1 MEKNVQDR
9 INSWLNGPY
18 DEETKKEIK
27 ALLDSGNE
35 KELTDAFYRDLEFG
49 TGGLRGIMGVGTNRM
64 NKYTVGVAT
73 QGLANYILKQGG
85 SDYKV
90 AIGYDS
96 RNNSDVFSK
105 AAAEILSSNGIS
117 VYLYDDIHPISLLS
131 YAVRSLGCIAGV
143 VVTASHNPKEYNG
156 YKVYWTDGAQVI
168 PPHDKNIIEEVLK
181 VKPEE
186 VKTGDAS
193 RVTLIGKD
201 IEDKYMNDLMGY
213 LVNPDIIKKHHDIK
227 IVYTP
232 IHGSGYKMVPMA
244 LRKAGF
250 TNLTTLEGAQPP
262 NGNFPTVESP
272 NPENPEA
279 LQIAVNKAKEIGAE
293 LVMGTDPDCD
303 RMGCALLTKDGS
315 YMYLTGN
322 QIGSIISY
330 YLITNKK
337 NVKDPYIVKTIVT
350 TELARAIA
358 DANNVKLYD
367 VLTGFKWIANII
379 ETTKEGTYLFGF
391 EESFGY
397 CINSN
402 VRDKDGVSSCLMLA
416 EVLAYCKDNN
426 MTLADYL
433 ESIYEKYGYFYE
445 ETISITKKGADG
457 AKAIAD
463 LMTYY
468 RNNLP
473 KENLMT
479 YYRNNLPKEISG
491 VEVVS
496 ISDYEKKEVYDNS
509 GKKIKDITL
518 PKSNVL
524 QYILSD
530 KTKITIR
537 PSGTEPKIK
546 FYFEVCVKESKDKRL
561 AIAKE
566 KVANFKKFI
575 KE

>member
-1 MEKNVQDR
+1 MEQEVKAR
-9 INSWLNGPY
+9 IDSWLNGPY
-18 DEETKKEIK
+18 DDETKKEIK
-27 ALLDSGNE
+27 ALLDAGNE

-105 AAAEILSSNGIS
+105 AAAEILSSNGIK

-131 YAVRSLGCIAGV
+131 YAVRSLGCIAGI

-168 PPHDKNIIEEVLK
+168 PPHDKNIIDEVLK

-186 VKTGDAS
+186 VKMGDAS
-193 RVTLIGKD
+193 KITIIGKD
-201 IEDKYMNDLMGY
+201 IEDKYMNDLMSY

-262 NGNFPTVESP
+262 DGNFPTVESP

-315 YMYLTGN
+315 YIYLTGN
-322 QIGSIISY
+322 QIGSIMAY

-337 NVKDPYIVKTIVT
+337 NIKNPYIVKTIVT

-367 VLTGFKWIANII
+367 VLTGFKWIADVI
-379 ETTKEGTYLFGF
+379 ERDKEGTYLFGF

-426 MTLADYL
+426 ITLADYL

-473 KENLMT
+473 KE
-479 YYRNNLPKEISG
+479 ISG
-491 VEVVS
+491 VQVET
-496 ISDYEKKEVYDNS
+496 ISDYEKKEVYDNTS
-509 GKKIKDITL
+509 KKIKDITL

-524 QYILSD
+524 QYILAD

-561 AIAKE
+561 KVAKE

>member
-1 MEKNVQDR
+1 MEQEVKAR
-9 INSWLNGPY
+9 IDSWLNGPY

-96 RNNSDVFSK
+96 RNNSDVFSH
-105 AAAEILSSNGIS
+105 AAAEILSSNGIK

-131 YAVRSLGCIAGV
+131 YAVRSLGCIAGI

-168 PPHDKNIIEEVLK
+168 PPHDKNIIDEVLK

-186 VKTGDAS
+186 VKMGDAS
-193 RVTLIGKD
+193 KISIIGKD

-262 NGNFPTVESP
+262 DGNFPTVESP

-322 QIGSIISY
+322 QIGSIMAY

-337 NVKDPYIVKTIVT
+337 NVKNPFIVKTIVT

-367 VLTGFKWIANII
+367 VLTGFKWIADVI
-379 ETTKEGTYLFGF
+379 ERDKEGTYLFGF

-416 EVLAYCKDNN
+416 EVLAYCKENN

-473 KENLMT
+473 KE
-479 YYRNNLPKEISG
+479 ISG
-491 VEVVS
+491 VKVES
-496 ISDYEKKEVYDNS
+496 ISDYEKKEVYDNT

-524 QYILSD
+524 QYILED

-561 AIAKE
+561 AVAKE

>member
-1 MEKNVQDR
+1 MEKNIEER
-9 INSWLNGPY
+9 INSWLNGAY
-18 DEETKKEIK
+18 DEETKKEIRD
-27 ALLDSGNE
+27 LLDSKNE

-64 NKYTVGVAT
+64 NKYTVGRAT
-73 QGLANYILKQGG
+73 QGLANYILKQNGK
-85 SDYKV
+85 DFKV

-96 RNNSDVFSK
+96 RNNSDIFSK
-105 AAAEILSSNGIS
+105 TAAEILSSNGIK

-131 YAVRSLGCIAGV
+131 YAVRSLGCIAGI

-168 PPHDKNIIEEVLK
+168 PPHDKNIIDEVLK
-181 VKPEE
+181 VSPEE
-186 VKTGDAS
+186 VKMGDS
-193 RVTLIGKD
+193 SKVSLIGKD

-213 LVNPDIIKKHHDIK
+213 LVNPDIIKKHNDIK

-244 LRKAGF
+244 LKKAGF
-250 TNLTTLEGAQPP
+250 TNITTLETVQPP

-279 LQIAVNKAKEIGAE
+279 LKMAVDKAKEIGAE

-303 RMGCALLTKDGS
+303 RMGCALLDRDGN
-315 YMYLTGN
+315 YIYLTGN
-322 QIGSIISY
+322 QIGSIILN

-337 NVKDPYIVKTIVT
+337 NIKNPFVVKTIVT
-350 TELARAIA
+350 TELARTIA
-358 DANNVKLYD
+358 DANNVKLFD
-367 VLTGFKWIANII
+367 VLTGFKWIADII
-379 ETTKEGTYLFGF
+379 EREKDGNYLFGF

-397 CINSN
+397 CINGN
-402 VRDKDGVSSCLMLA
+402 VRDKDGVSSCLIFA
-416 EVLAYCKDNN
+416 EILAYCKDNN

-433 ESIYEKYGYFYE
+433 ESLYEKYGYFYE

-457 AKAIAD
+457 AKAIED
-463 LMTYY
+463 MMTYY
-468 RNNLP
+468 RNN
-473 KENLMT
+473 M
-479 YYRNNLPKEISG
+479 PKEISG
-491 VEVVS
+491 VEVVH

-530 KTKITIR
+530 NTKITIR

-546 FYFEVCVKESKDKRL
+546 FYFEVCVKESKDKRV
-561 AIAKE
+561 AVAKD

>member
-1 MEKNVQDR
+1 MEQEVKAR
-9 INSWLNGPY
+9 IDSWLNGSY

-27 ALLDSGNE
+27 ALLDAGNE
-35 KELTDAFYRDLEFG
+35 KELIDAFYRDLEFG

-85 SDYKV
+85 SNYKV

-96 RNNSDVFSK
+96 RNNSDIFSK

-131 YAVRSLGCIAGV
+131 YAVRSLGCIAGI

-156 YKVYWTDGAQVI
+156 YKVYWSDGAQVI
-168 PPHDKNIIEEVLK
+168 PPHDKNIIDEVLK

-186 VKTGDAS
+186 VKMGDAS
-193 RVTLIGKD
+193 KVTIIGKD

-262 NGNFPTVESP
+262 DGNFPTVESP

-322 QIGSIISY
+322 QIGSIMAY

-337 NVKDPYIVKTIVT
+337 NVKNPFIVKTIVT

-367 VLTGFKWIANII
+367 VLTGFKWIADVI
-379 ETTKEGTYLFGF
+379 ERDKEGTYLFGF

-473 KENLMT
+473 KE
-479 YYRNNLPKEISG
+479 ISG
-491 VEVVS
+491 VKVES
-496 ISDYEKKEVYDNS
+496 ISDYEKKEVYDNT

-524 QYILSD
+524 QYILED

-561 AIAKE
+561 AVAKD

>member
-9 INSWLNGPY
+9 INSWLNGSY

-73 QGLANYILKQGG
+73 QGLANYILKQG
-85 SDYKV
+85 SNNYKV

-131 YAVRSLGCIAGV
+131 YAVRSLGCIAGI

-168 PPHDKNIIEEVLK
+168 PPHDKNIIDEVLK

-186 VKTGDAS
+186 VKMGDAS
-193 RVTLIGKD
+193 KVTLIGKD

-322 QIGSIISY
+322 QIGSIIAY

-337 NVKDPYIVKTIVT
+337 NIQNPYIVKTIVT

-367 VLTGFKWIANII
+367 VLTGFKWIADII
-379 ETTKEGTYLFGF
+379 ERTKDGTYLFGF

-473 KENLMT
+473 KE
-479 YYRNNLPKEISG
+479 ISG

-496 ISDYEKKEVYDNS
+496 ISDYEKKEVYDNT
-509 GKKIKDITL
+509 GKKISDITL

-561 AIAKE
+561 AVAKE

>member
-1 MEKNVQDR
+1 MEKIIEER
-9 INSWLNGPY
+9 INSWLNGAY
-18 DEETKKEIK
+18 DDETKKEIK
-27 ALLDSGNE
+27 SLLDSKNE
-35 KELTDAFYRDLEFG
+35 KELIDAFYRDLEFG

-64 NKYTVGVAT
+64 NKYTVGKAT
-73 QGLANYILKQGG
+73 QGLANYILKQNKQNGK
-85 SDYKV
+85 DYKV

-96 RNNSDVFSK
+96 RNNSDIFSK
-105 AAAEILSSNGIS
+105 TAAEILSSNGIK

-131 YAVRSLGCIAGV
+131 YAVRNLECIAGI

-168 PPHDKNIIEEVLK
+168 PPHDKNIIDEVLK
-181 VKPEE
+181 VSPEE
-186 VKTGDAS
+186 VKMGDNS
-193 RVTLIGKD
+193 KVSFIGKD
-201 IEDKYMNDLMGY
+201 IEDKYMNDLMNY

-244 LRKAGF
+244 LKKAGF
-250 TNLTTLEGAQPP
+250 TNITTLESVQPP

-279 LQIAVNKAKEIGAE
+279 LKIAVDKAKEIGAE
-293 LVMGTDPDCD
+293 LVLGTDPDCD
-303 RMGCALLTKDGS
+303 RMGIALLNRDGN
-315 YMYLTGN
+315 YIYLTGN
-322 QIGSIISY
+322 QIGSIILN

-337 NVKDPYIVKTIVT
+337 NIKNPFVVKTIVT

-358 DANNVKLYD
+358 DANNVKIFD
-367 VLTGFKWIANII
+367 VLTGFKWIADII
-379 ETTKEGTYLFGF
+379 EREKDGNYLFGF

-397 CINSN
+397 CMNGN
-402 VRDKDGVSSCLMLA
+402 VRDKDGVSSCLIFS
-416 EVLAYCKDNN
+416 EILAYCKDNSI
-426 MTLADYL
+426 TLADYL
-433 ESIYEKYGYFYE
+433 ESVYEKYGYFYE

-457 AKAIAD
+457 AKAIED
-463 LMTYY
+463 MMTYY
-468 RNNLP
+468 RNNI
-473 KENLMT
+473 
-479 YYRNNLPKEISG
+479 PKEISG
-491 VEVVS
+491 VEVVH
-496 ISDYEKKEVYDNS
+496 ISDYDKKEIYDNN

-524 QYILSD
+524 QYILKD
-530 KTKITIR
+530 NTKITIR

-546 FYFEVCVKESKDKRL
+546 FYFEVCVKESKDKRV

>member
-9 INSWLNGPY
+9 INSWLNGSY

-85 SDYKV
+85 GNYKV

-131 YAVRSLGCIAGV
+131 YAVRSLGCIAGI

-186 VKTGDAS
+186 VKMGDAS

-279 LQIAVNKAKEIGAE
+279 LEIAVNKAKEIGAE

-473 KENLMT
+473 KE
-479 YYRNNLPKEISG
+479 ISG
-491 VEVVS
+491 VEVLS

-509 GKKIKDITL
+509 GKKIKDIAL

-524 QYILSD
+524 QYILAD
-530 KTKITIR
+530 KTKITVR

-546 FYFEVCVKESKDKRL
+546 FYFEVCVKESKDKRVN
-561 AIAKE
+561 IAKE

>member
-367 VLTGFKWIANII
+367 VLTGFKWIADII

-473 KENLMT
+473 KE
-479 YYRNNLPKEISG
+479 ISG

-509 GKKIKDITL
+509 GKKISDIAL

-524 QYILSD
+524 QYILAD
-530 KTKITIR
+530 KTKITVR

-546 FYFEVCVKESKDKRL
+546 FYFEVCVKESKDKRVN
-561 AIAKE
+561 IAKE

>member
-1 MEKNVQDR
+1 MGYMESYKAWCANE
-9 INSWLNGPY
+9 Y
-18 DEETKKEIK
+18 FDEATRAELKSIE
-27 ALLDSGNE
+27 GNE
-35 KELTDAFYRDLEFG
+35 KEIEDRFYKDLEFG

-367 VLTGFKWIANII
+367 VLTGFKWIADII
-379 ETTKEGTYLFGF
+379 ERTKEGTYLFGF

-473 KENLMT
+473 KE
-479 YYRNNLPKEISG
+479 ISG
-491 VEVVS
+491 VEVVN

-509 GKKIKDITL
+509 GKKISDIAL

-524 QYILSD
+524 QYILAD
-530 KTKITIR
+530 KTKITVR

-546 FYFEVCVKESKDKRL
+546 FYFEVCVKESKDKRVN
-561 AIAKE
+561 IAKE

>member
-1 MEKNVQDR
+1 MEKNIEER
-9 INSWLNGPY
+9 INSWLNGAY

-27 ALLDSGNE
+27 NLLDSQNE

-64 NKYTVGVAT
+64 NKYTVGRAT
-73 QGLANYILKQGG
+73 QGLANYILKQNGK
-85 SDYKV
+85 DFKV

-96 RNNSDVFSK
+96 RNNSDIFSK
-105 AAAEILSSNGIS
+105 TAAEILSSNGIK

-131 YAVRSLGCIAGV
+131 YAVRSLGCIAGI

-168 PPHDKNIIEEVLK
+168 PPHDKNIIDEVLK
-181 VKPEE
+181 VSPEE
-186 VKTGDAS
+186 VKMGDNS
-193 RVTLIGKD
+193 KVSLIGKD

-213 LVNPDIIKKHHDIK
+213 LVNPDIIKKHNDIK

-244 LRKAGF
+244 LKKAGF
-250 TNLTTLEGAQPP
+250 KNITTLETVQPP

-279 LQIAVNKAKEIGAE
+279 LKMAVDKAKEIGAE

-303 RMGCALLTKDGS
+303 RMGCALLNRDGN
-315 YMYLTGN
+315 YIYLTGN
-322 QIGSIISY
+322 QIGSIILN

-337 NVKDPYIVKTIVT
+337 NIKNPFVVKTIVT
-350 TELARAIA
+350 TELARTIA
-358 DANNVKLYD
+358 DANNVKLFD
-367 VLTGFKWIANII
+367 VLTGFKWIADII
-379 ETTKEGTYLFGF
+379 EREKDGNYLFGF

-397 CINSN
+397 CINGN
-402 VRDKDGVSSCLMLA
+402 VRDKDGVSSCLIFA
-416 EVLAYCKDNN
+416 EILAYCKDNN
-426 MTLADYL
+426 ITLADYL
-433 ESIYEKYGYFYE
+433 ESLYEKYGYFYE

-457 AKAIAD
+457 AKAIED
-463 LMTYY
+463 MMTYY
-468 RNNLP
+468 RNN
-473 KENLMT
+473 M
-479 YYRNNLPKEISG
+479 PKEISG
-491 VEVVS
+491 VEVVH
-496 ISDYEKKEVYDNS
+496 ISDYEKKEVYAND

-524 QYILSD
+524 QYILKD
-530 KTKITIR
+530 NTKITIR

-546 FYFEVCVKESKDKRL
+546 FYFEVCVKESKDKRVSV
-561 AIAKE
+561 AKE
-566 KVANFKKFI
+566 KVESFKKFI

>member
-1 MEKNVQDR
+1 MEKNIEER
-9 INSWLNGPY
+9 INSWLNGAY
-18 DEETKKEIK
+18 DEETKKEIRD
-27 ALLDSGNE
+27 LLDSKNE

-64 NKYTVGVAT
+64 NKYTVGRAT
-73 QGLANYILKQGG
+73 QGLANYILKQNGK
-85 SDYKV
+85 DFKV

-96 RNNSDVFSK
+96 RNNSDIFSK
-105 AAAEILSSNGIS
+105 TAAEILSSNGIK

-131 YAVRSLGCIAGV
+131 YAVRSLGCIAGI

-168 PPHDKNIIEEVLK
+168 PPHDKNIIDEVLK
-181 VKPEE
+181 VSPEE
-186 VKTGDAS
+186 VKMGDS
-193 RVTLIGKD
+193 SKVSLIGKD

-213 LVNPDIIKKHHDIK
+213 LVNPDIIKKHNDIK

-244 LRKAGF
+244 LKKAGF
-250 TNLTTLEGAQPP
+250 TNITTLETVQPP

-279 LQIAVNKAKEIGAE
+279 LKMAVDKAKEIGAE

-303 RMGCALLTKDGS
+303 RMGCALLDRDGN
-315 YMYLTGN
+315 YIYLTGN
-322 QIGSIISY
+322 QIGSIILN

-337 NVKDPYIVKTIVT
+337 NIKNPFVVKTIVT
-350 TELARAIA
+350 TELARTIA
-358 DANNVKLYD
+358 DANNVKLFD
-367 VLTGFKWIANII
+367 VLTGFKWIADII
-379 ETTKEGTYLFGF
+379 EREKDGNYLFGF

-397 CINSN
+397 CINGN
-402 VRDKDGVSSCLMLA
+402 VRDKDGVSSCLIFA
-416 EVLAYCKDNN
+416 EILAYCKDND

-433 ESIYEKYGYFYE
+433 ESLYEKYGYFYE

-457 AKAIAD
+457 AKAIEGM
-463 LMTYY
+463 MTYY
-468 RNNLP
+468 RNN
-473 KENLMT
+473 M
-479 YYRNNLPKEISG
+479 PKEISG
-491 VEVVS
+491 VEVVH
-496 ISDYEKKEVYDNS
+496 ISDYEKKEVYGNS

-530 KTKITIR
+530 NTKITIR

-546 FYFEVCVKESKDKRL
+546 FYFEVCVKESKDKRV
-561 AIAKE
+561 AVAKD

>member
-9 INSWLNGPY
+9 INSWLNGSY
-18 DEETKKEIK
+18 DEETKKEIR

-73 QGLANYILKQGG
+73 QGLANYILKQG
-85 SDYKV
+85 SNDYKV

-131 YAVRSLGCIAGV
+131 YAVRSLGCIAGI

-186 VKTGDAS
+186 VKMGDAS

-367 VLTGFKWIANII
+367 VLTGFKWIADII
-379 ETTKEGTYLFGF
+379 ERTKEGTYLFGF

-473 KENLMT
+473 KE
-479 YYRNNLPKEISG
+479 ISG

-509 GKKIKDITL
+509 GKKINDIAL

-530 KTKITIR
+530 KTKITVR

>member
-1 MEKNVQDR
+1 MKQEVKSR
-9 INSWLNGPY
+9 IDLWLNGPY
-18 DEETKKEIK
+18 DEDTKKEIK
-27 ALLDSGNE
+27 KLLNENNE

-73 QGLANYILKQGG
+73 QGLANYILKQN
-85 SDYKV
+85 SNNYKV

-96 RNNSDVFSK
+96 RNNSDIFSK
-105 AAAEILSSNGIS
+105 AAAEILSSNGIN

-131 YAVRSLGCIAGV
+131 YAVRSLDCIAGI

-156 YKVYWTDGAQVI
+156 YKVYWSDGAQVI
-168 PPHDKNIIEEVLK
+168 PPHDKNIIDEVLK

-186 VKTGDAS
+186 VKMGDS
-193 RVTLIGKD
+193 SKITIIGKD
-201 IEDKYMNDLMGY
+201 IEDKYMNDLMDY
-213 LVNPDIIKKHHDIK
+213 LINKDIIKKHNDIK

-244 LRKAGF
+244 LKKAGF
-250 TNLTTLEGAQPP
+250 TNLTTLEKEQEP
-262 NGNFPTVESP
+262 NGNFPTVDSP

-279 LQIAVNKAKEIGAE
+279 LEIAVNKAKEIGAE

-303 RMGCALLTKDGS
+303 RMGCALLTKDNN

-322 QIGSIISY
+322 QIGSIMAY
-330 YLITNKK
+330 YIINNKK
-337 NVKDPYIVKTIVT
+337 NIKNPYIVKTIVT

-358 DANNVKLYD
+358 DSNNVKIYD
-367 VLTGFKWIANII
+367 VLTGFKWIADII
-379 ETTKEGTYLFGF
+379 ERDKDGTYLFGF

-416 EVLAYCKDNN
+416 EILAYCKDNN
-426 MTLADYL
+426 MTLYDYL

-457 AKAIAD
+457 AKAID
-463 LMTYY
+463 DMM
-468 RNNLP
+468 N
-473 KENLMT
+473 

-496 ISDYEKKEVYDNS
+496 ISDYDKKEIYDNT
-509 GKKIKDITL
+509 GKNIGNINL

-546 FYFEVCVKESKDKRL
+546 FYFEVCVKESKEKRET
-561 AIAKE
+561 IAKE
-566 KVANFKKFI
+566 KVSNFKKFI

>member
-35 KELTDAFYRDLEFG
+35 KKLTDAFYRDLEFG

-367 VLTGFKWIANII
+367 VLTGFKWIADII
-379 ETTKEGTYLFGF
+379 ERTKEGTYLFGF

-473 KENLMT
+473 KE
-479 YYRNNLPKEISG
+479 ISG
-491 VEVVS
+491 VEVVN

-509 GKKIKDITL
+509 GKKISDIAL

-524 QYILSD
+524 QYILAD
-530 KTKITIR
+530 KTKITVR

-546 FYFEVCVKESKDKRL
+546 FYFEVCVKESKDKRVN
-561 AIAKE
+561 IAKE

>member
-186 VKTGDAS
+186 VKTRDAS

-473 KENLMT
+473 KE
-479 YYRNNLPKEISG
+479 ISG

-509 GKKIKDITL
+509 GKKISDIAL

-524 QYILSD
+524 QYILAD
-530 KTKITIR
+530 KTKITVR

-546 FYFEVCVKESKDKRL
+546 FYFEVCVKESKDKRVN
-561 AIAKE
+561 IAKE

>member
-1 MEKNVQDR
+1 MEKNIEER
-9 INSWLNGPY
+9 INSWLNGAY
-18 DEETKKEIK
+18 DEETKKEIRD
-27 ALLDSGNE
+27 LLNSKNE

-64 NKYTVGVAT
+64 NKYTVGRAT
-73 QGLANYILKQGG
+73 QGLANYILKQNGK
-85 SDYKV
+85 DFKV

-96 RNNSDVFSK
+96 RNNSDIFSK
-105 AAAEILSSNGIS
+105 TAAEILSSNGIK

-131 YAVRSLGCIAGV
+131 YAVRSLGCIAGI

-168 PPHDKNIIEEVLK
+168 PPHDKNIIDEVLK
-181 VKPEE
+181 VSPEE
-186 VKTGDAS
+186 VKMGDNS
-193 RVTLIGKD
+193 KVSLIGKD

-213 LVNPDIIKKHHDIK
+213 LVNPDIIKKHNDIK

-244 LRKAGF
+244 LKKAGF
-250 TNLTTLEGAQPP
+250 TNIATLETVQPP

-279 LQIAVNKAKEIGAE
+279 LKMAVDKAKEIGAE

-303 RMGCALLTKDGS
+303 RMGCALLNRDGN
-315 YMYLTGN
+315 YIYLTGN
-322 QIGSIISY
+322 QIGSIILN

-337 NVKDPYIVKTIVT
+337 NIKNPFVVKTIVT
-350 TELARAIA
+350 TELARTIA
-358 DANNVKLYD
+358 DANNVKLFD
-367 VLTGFKWIANII
+367 VLTGFKWIADII
-379 ETTKEGTYLFGF
+379 EREKDGNYLFGF

-397 CINSN
+397 CINGN
-402 VRDKDGVSSCLMLA
+402 VRDKDGVSSCLIFA
-416 EVLAYCKDNN
+416 EILAYCKDNN

-433 ESIYEKYGYFYE
+433 ESLYEKYGYFYE

-457 AKAIAD
+457 AKAIED
-463 LMTYY
+463 MMTYY
-468 RNNLP
+468 RNN
-473 KENLMT
+473 M
-479 YYRNNLPKEISG
+479 PKEISG
-491 VEVVS
+491 VEVVH

-530 KTKITIR
+530 NTKITIR

-546 FYFEVCVKESKDKRL
+546 FYFEVCVKESKDKRVSV
-561 AIAKE
+561 AKE

>member
-1 MEKNVQDR
+1 MEKNIEER
-9 INSWLNGPY
+9 INSWLNGAY

-27 ALLDSGNE
+27 NLLDSKNE

-64 NKYTVGVAT
+64 NKYTVGRAT
-73 QGLANYILKQGG
+73 QGLANYILKQNGK
-85 SDYKV
+85 DFKV

-96 RNNSDVFSK
+96 RNNSDIFSK
-105 AAAEILSSNGIS
+105 TAAEILSSNGIK

-131 YAVRSLGCIAGV
+131 YAVRSLGCIAGI

-168 PPHDKNIIEEVLK
+168 PPHDKNIIDEVLK
-181 VKPEE
+181 VSPEE
-186 VKTGDAS
+186 VKMGDNS
-193 RVTLIGKD
+193 KVSLIGKD

-213 LVNPDIIKKHHDIK
+213 LVNPDIIKKHNDIK

-244 LRKAGF
+244 LKKAGF
-250 TNLTTLEGAQPP
+250 TNITTLETVQPP

-279 LQIAVNKAKEIGAE
+279 LKMAVDKAKEIGAE

-303 RMGCALLTKDGS
+303 RMGCALLNRDGN
-315 YMYLTGN
+315 YIYLTGN
-322 QIGSIISY
+322 QIGSIILN

-337 NVKDPYIVKTIVT
+337 NIKNPFVVKTIVT
-350 TELARAIA
+350 TELARTIA
-358 DANNVKLYD
+358 NANNVKLFD
-367 VLTGFKWIANII
+367 VLTGFKWIADII
-379 ETTKEGTYLFGF
+379 EREKDGNYLFGF

-397 CINSN
+397 CINGN
-402 VRDKDGVSSCLMLA
+402 VRDKDGVSSCLIFA
-416 EVLAYCKDNN
+416 EILAYCKDNN

-433 ESIYEKYGYFYE
+433 ESLYEKYGYFYE

-457 AKAIAD
+457 AKAIEYM
-463 LMTYY
+463 MTYY
-468 RNNLP
+468 RNN
-473 KENLMT
+473 M
-479 YYRNNLPKEISG
+479 PKEISG
-491 VEVVS
+491 VEVVH
-496 ISDYEKKEVYDNS
+496 ISDYEKKEVYAND

-524 QYILSD
+524 QYILKD
-530 KTKITIR
+530 NTKITIR

-546 FYFEVCVKESKDKRL
+546 FYFEVCVKESRDKRVSV
-561 AIAKE
+561 AKE
-566 KVANFKKFI
+566 KVESFKKFI

>member
-1 MEKNVQDR
+1 MEKNIEER
-9 INSWLNGPY
+9 INSWLNGAY

-27 ALLDSGNE
+27 NLLDSKNE

-64 NKYTVGVAT
+64 NKYTVGRAT
-73 QGLANYILKQGG
+73 QGLANYILKQNGK
-85 SDYKV
+85 DFKV

-96 RNNSDVFSK
+96 RNNSDIFSK
-105 AAAEILSSNGIS
+105 TAAEILSSNGIK

-131 YAVRSLGCIAGV
+131 YAVRSLGCIAGI

-168 PPHDKNIIEEVLK
+168 PPHDKNIIDEVLK
-181 VKPEE
+181 VSPEE
-186 VKTGDAS
+186 VKMGDNS
-193 RVTLIGKD
+193 KVSLIGKD

-213 LVNPDIIKKHHDIK
+213 LVNPDIIKKHNDIK

-244 LRKAGF
+244 LKKAGF
-250 TNLTTLEGAQPP
+250 TNITTLETVQPP

-279 LQIAVNKAKEIGAE
+279 LKMAVDKAKEIGAE

-303 RMGCALLTKDGS
+303 RMGCALLNRDGN
-315 YMYLTGN
+315 YIYLTGN
-322 QIGSIISY
+322 QIGSIILN

-337 NVKDPYIVKTIVT
+337 NIKNPFVVKTIVT
-350 TELARAIA
+350 TELARTIA
-358 DANNVKLYD
+358 DANNVKLFD
-367 VLTGFKWIANII
+367 VLTGFKWIADII
-379 ETTKEGTYLFGF
+379 EREKDGNYLFGF

-397 CINSN
+397 CINGN
-402 VRDKDGVSSCLMLA
+402 VRDKDGVSSCLIFA
-416 EVLAYCKDNN
+416 EILAYCKDNN

-433 ESIYEKYGYFYE
+433 ESLYEKYGYFYE

-457 AKAIAD
+457 AKAIED
-463 LMTYY
+463 MMTYY
-468 RNNLP
+468 RNN
-473 KENLMT
+473 M
-479 YYRNNLPKEISG
+479 PKEISG
-491 VEVVS
+491 VEVVH
-496 ISDYEKKEVYDNS
+496 ISDYEKKEVYAND

-524 QYILSD
+524 QYILKD
-530 KTKITIR
+530 NTKITIR

-546 FYFEVCVKESKDKRL
+546 FYFEVCVKESKDKRVSV
-561 AIAKE
+561 AKE
-566 KVANFKKFI
+566 KVESFKKFI

>member
-1 MEKNVQDR
+1 MEKNIEER
-9 INSWLNGPY
+9 INSWLNGAY
-18 DEETKKEIK
+18 DEETKKEIRD
-27 ALLDSGNE
+27 LLDSKNE

-64 NKYTVGVAT
+64 NKYTVGRAT
-73 QGLANYILKQGG
+73 QGLANYILKQNGK
-85 SDYKV
+85 DFKV

-96 RNNSDVFSK
+96 RNNSDIFSK
-105 AAAEILSSNGIS
+105 TAAEILSSNGIK

-131 YAVRSLGCIAGV
+131 YAVRSLGCIAGI

-168 PPHDKNIIEEVLK
+168 PPHDKNIIDEVLK
-181 VKPEE
+181 VSPEE
-186 VKTGDAS
+186 VKMGDS
-193 RVTLIGKD
+193 SKVSLIGKD

-213 LVNPDIIKKHHDIK
+213 LVNPDIIKKHNDIK

-244 LRKAGF
+244 LKKAGF
-250 TNLTTLEGAQPP
+250 TNITTLETVQPP

-279 LQIAVNKAKEIGAE
+279 LKMAVDKAKEIGAE

-303 RMGCALLTKDGS
+303 RMGCALLDRDGN
-315 YMYLTGN
+315 YIYLTGN
-322 QIGSIISY
+322 QIGSIILN

-337 NVKDPYIVKTIVT
+337 NIKNPFVVKTIVT
-350 TELARAIA
+350 TELARTIA
-358 DANNVKLYD
+358 DANNVKLFD
-367 VLTGFKWIANII
+367 VLTGFKWIADII
-379 ETTKEGTYLFGF
+379 EREKDRNYLFGF

-397 CINSN
+397 CINGN
-402 VRDKDGVSSCLMLA
+402 VRDKDGVSSCLIFA
-416 EVLAYCKDNN
+416 EILAYCKDND

-433 ESIYEKYGYFYE
+433 ESLYEKYGYFYE

-457 AKAIAD
+457 AKAIED
-463 LMTYY
+463 MMTYY
-468 RNNLP
+468 RNN
-473 KENLMT
+473 M
-479 YYRNNLPKEISG
+479 PKEISG
-491 VEVVS
+491 VEVVH
-496 ISDYEKKEVYDNS
+496 ISDYEKKEVYNND

-530 KTKITIR
+530 NTKITIR

-546 FYFEVCVKESKDKRL
+546 FYFEVCVKESKDKRV
-561 AIAKE
+561 AVAKD

>member
-9 INSWLNGPY
+9 INSWLNGSY

-73 QGLANYILKQGG
+73 QGLANYILKQG
-85 SDYKV
+85 SNNYKV

-131 YAVRSLGCIAGV
+131 YAVRSLGCIAGI

-168 PPHDKNIIEEVLK
+168 PPHDKNIIDEVLK

-186 VKTGDAS
+186 VKMGDAS
-193 RVTLIGKD
+193 KVTLIGKD

-322 QIGSIISY
+322 QIGSIIAY

-337 NVKDPYIVKTIVT
+337 NIQNPYIVKTIVT

-367 VLTGFKWIANII
+367 VLTGFKWIADII
-379 ETTKEGTYLFGF
+379 ERTKDGTYLFGF

-473 KENLMT
+473 KE
-479 YYRNNLPKEISG
+479 ISG

-509 GKKIKDITL
+509 GKKISDITL

-561 AIAKE
+561 AVAKE

>member
-1 MEKNVQDR
+1 MEQEVKAR
-9 INSWLNGPY
+9 IDSWLNGPY

-96 RNNSDVFSK
+96 RNNSDVFSH
-105 AAAEILSSNGIS
+105 AAAEILSSNGIK

-131 YAVRSLGCIAGV
+131 YAVRSLGCIAGI

-168 PPHDKNIIEEVLK
+168 PPHDKNIIDEVLK

-186 VKTGDAS
+186 VKMGDAS
-193 RVTLIGKD
+193 KISIIGKD

-262 NGNFPTVESP
+262 DGNFPTVESP

-322 QIGSIISY
+322 QIGSIMAY

-337 NVKDPYIVKTIVT
+337 NIKNPYIVKTIVT

-358 DANNVKLYD
+358 DANNVKIYD
-367 VLTGFKWIANII
+367 VLTGFKWIADVI
-379 ETTKEGTYLFGF
+379 ERDKEGTYLFGF

-416 EVLAYCKDNN
+416 EVLAYCKENN
-426 MTLADYL
+426 ITLADYL
-433 ESIYEKYGYFYE
+433 ESFYEKYGYFYE

-468 RNNLP
+468 RD
-473 KENLMT
+473 
-479 YYRNNLPKEISG
+479 NLPKEISG
-491 VEVVS
+491 VQVET
-496 ISDYEKKEVYDNS
+496 ISDYEKKEVYDNT

-524 QYILSD
+524 QYILAD

-561 AIAKE
+561 AVAKE

>member
-1 MEKNVQDR
+1 MEKIIEER
-9 INSWLNGPY
+9 INSWLNGAY

-27 ALLDSGNE
+27 SLIDEKNE

-64 NKYTVGVAT
+64 NKYTVGKAT
-73 QGLANYILKQGG
+73 QGLANYILKQKEENGENF
-85 SDYKV
+85 KV

-96 RNNSDVFSK
+96 RNNSDIFSK
-105 AAAEILSSNGIS
+105 TAAEILSSNGIK

-131 YAVRSLGCIAGV
+131 YAVRNLGCIAGI

-156 YKVYWTDGAQVI
+156 YKVYWKDGAQVI
-168 PPHDKNIIEEVLK
+168 PPHDKNIIDEVLK
-181 VKPEE
+181 VSPEE
-186 VKTGDAS
+186 VKMGDNS
-193 RVTLIGKD
+193 KVSFIGKD
-201 IEDKYMNDLMGY
+201 IEEKYMNDLMNY

-244 LRKAGF
+244 LRRAGF
-250 TNLTTLEGAQPP
+250 TNITTLETVQPP

-279 LQIAVNKAKEIGAE
+279 LKIAVDKAKEIGAE
-293 LVMGTDPDCD
+293 LVLGTDPDCD
-303 RMGCALLTKDGS
+303 RMGCALLDKNGN
-315 YMYLTGN
+315 YIYLTGN
-322 QIGSIISY
+322 QIGSIILN

-337 NVKDPYIVKTIVT
+337 NIKNPFAVKTIVT

-358 DANNVKLYD
+358 DSNNVKIFD
-367 VLTGFKWIANII
+367 VLTGFKWIADII
-379 ETTKEGTYLFGF
+379 EREKDGNYLFGF

-397 CINSN
+397 CINGN
-402 VRDKDGVSSCLMLA
+402 VRDKDGVSSCLIFA
-416 EVLAYCKDNN
+416 EILAYCKDNSI
-426 MTLADYL
+426 TLVDYL
-433 ESIYEKYGYFYE
+433 ESVYEKYGYFYE

-457 AKAIAD
+457 AKAIED
-463 LMTYY
+463 MMTYY
-468 RNNLP
+468 RN
-473 KENLMT
+473 EI
-479 YYRNNLPKEISG
+479 PKEIAG
-491 VEVVS
+491 VEVIN
-496 ISDYEKKEVYDNS
+496 ISDYEKKEVYDNN

-524 QYILSD
+524 QYTLKD
-530 KTKITIR
+530 NTKITIR

-546 FYFEVCVKESKDKRL
+546 FYFEVCVKESKDKRVL
-561 AIAKE
+561 IAKE
-566 KVANFKKFI
+566 KVAEFKKFI

>member
-1 MEKNVQDR
+1 MEQEVKAR
-9 INSWLNGPY
+9 IDSWLNGSY

-27 ALLDSGNE
+27 ALLDAGNE
-35 KELTDAFYRDLEFG
+35 KELIDAFYRDLEFG

-131 YAVRSLGCIAGV
+131 YAVRSLGCIAGI

-168 PPHDKNIIEEVLK
+168 PPHDKNIIDEVLK

-186 VKTGDAS
+186 VKMGDAS
-193 RVTLIGKD
+193 KVTLIGKD

-262 NGNFPTVESP
+262 NGDFPTVESP

-322 QIGSIISY
+322 QIGSIMAY

-337 NVKDPYIVKTIVT
+337 NVKNPFIVKTIVT

-367 VLTGFKWIANII
+367 VLTGFKWIADVI
-379 ETTKEGTYLFGF
+379 EREKEGTYLFGF

-473 KENLMT
+473 KE
-479 YYRNNLPKEISG
+479 ISG
-491 VEVVS
+491 VQVET
-496 ISDYEKKEVYDNS
+496 ISDYEKKEVYDNT

-524 QYILSD
+524 QYILAD

-561 AIAKE
+561 AVAKD

>member
-1 MEKNVQDR
+1 MKQEVKSR
-9 INSWLNGPY
+9 IDLWLNGPY
-18 DEETKKEIK
+18 DEDTKKEIK
-27 ALLDSGNE
+27 KLLNENNE
-35 KELTDAFYRDLEFG
+35 KELTDAFYRNLEFG

-73 QGLANYILKQGG
+73 QGLANYILKQNGNN
-85 SDYKV
+85 YKV

-96 RNNSDVFSK
+96 RNNSDIFSK
-105 AAAEILSSNGIS
+105 AAAEILSSNGIN

-131 YAVRSLGCIAGV
+131 YAVRSLDCIAGI

-156 YKVYWTDGAQVI
+156 YKVYWSDGAQVI
-168 PPHDKNIIEEVLK
+168 PPHDKNIIDEVLK

-186 VKTGDAS
+186 VKMGDS
-193 RVTLIGKD
+193 SKITIIGKD
-201 IEDKYMNDLMGY
+201 IEDKYMNDLMDY
-213 LVNPDIIKKHHDIK
+213 LINKDIIKKHNDIN

-244 LRKAGF
+244 LKKAGF
-250 TNLTTLEGAQPP
+250 TNLTTLEKEQEP
-262 NGNFPTVESP
+262 NGNFPTVDSP
-272 NPENPEA
+272 NPENSEA
-279 LQIAVNKAKEIGAE
+279 LEIAVNKAKEIGAE

-303 RMGCALLTKDGS
+303 RMGCALLTKDNN

-322 QIGSIISY
+322 QIGSIMAY
-330 YLITNKK
+330 YIINNKK
-337 NVKDPYIVKTIVT
+337 NIKNPYIVKTIVT

-358 DANNVKLYD
+358 DSNNVKIYD
-367 VLTGFKWIANII
+367 VLTGFKWIADVI
-379 ETTKEGTYLFGF
+379 ERDKDGTYLFGF

-416 EVLAYCKDNN
+416 EILAYCKDNN
-426 MTLADYL
+426 MTLYDYL

-463 LMTYY
+463 MM
-468 RNNLP
+468 N
-473 KENLMT
+473 

-496 ISDYEKKEVYDNS
+496 ISDYDKKEIYNNT
-509 GKKIKDITL
+509 GKNIGNINL

-546 FYFEVCVKESKDKRL
+546 FYFEVCVKESKEKRET
-561 AIAKE
+561 IAKE
-566 KVANFKKFI
+566 KVSNFKKFI

>member
-85 SDYKV
+85 SNYKV

-358 DANNVKLYD
+358 DANNIKLYD

-473 KENLMT
+473 KE
-479 YYRNNLPKEISG
+479 ISD

-509 GKKIKDITL
+509 GKKISDIAL

-524 QYILSD
+524 QYILAD
-530 KTKITIR
+530 KTKITVR

-546 FYFEVCVKESKDKRL
+546 FYFEVCVKESKDKRVN
-561 AIAKE
+561 IAKE

>member
-168 PPHDKNIIEEVLK
+168 PPYDKNIIEEVLK
-181 VKPEE
+181 VKPED

-358 DANNVKLYD
+358 DANNIKLYD

-473 KENLMT
+473 KE
-479 YYRNNLPKEISG
+479 ISG

-509 GKKIKDITL
+509 GKKISDITL

-524 QYILSD
+524 QYILAD
-530 KTKITIR
+530 KTKITVR

-546 FYFEVCVKESKDKRL
+546 FYFEVCVKESKDKRVN
-561 AIAKE
+561 IAKE

>member
-337 NVKDPYIVKTIVT
+337 NVKDHYIVKTIVT

-473 KENLMT
+473 KE
-479 YYRNNLPKEISG
+479 ISG

-509 GKKIKDITL
+509 GKKISDIAL

-524 QYILSD
+524 QYILAD
-530 KTKITIR
+530 KTKITVR

-546 FYFEVCVKESKDKRL
+546 FYFEVCVKESKDKRVN
-561 AIAKE
+561 IAKE

>member
-1 MEKNVQDR
+1 MEKIIEER
-9 INSWLNGPY
+9 INSWLNGAY

-27 ALLDSGNE
+27 SLINEKNE

-64 NKYTVGVAT
+64 NKYTVGKAT
-73 QGLANYILKQGG
+73 QGLANYILKQKEENGENF
-85 SDYKV
+85 KV

-96 RNNSDVFSK
+96 RNNSDIFSK
-105 AAAEILSSNGIS
+105 TAAEILSSNGIK

-131 YAVRSLGCIAGV
+131 YAVRNLGCIAGI

-156 YKVYWTDGAQVI
+156 YKVYWKDGAQVI
-168 PPHDKNIIEEVLK
+168 PPHDKNIIDEVLK
-181 VKPEE
+181 VSPEE
-186 VKTGDAS
+186 VKMGDNS
-193 RVTLIGKD
+193 KVSFIGKD
-201 IEDKYMNDLMGY
+201 IEEKYMNDLMNY

-250 TNLTTLEGAQPP
+250 TNITTLETVQPP

-279 LQIAVNKAKEIGAE
+279 LKIAVDKAKEIGAE
-293 LVMGTDPDCD
+293 LVLGTDPDCD
-303 RMGCALLTKDGS
+303 RMGCALLDKNGN
-315 YMYLTGN
+315 YIYLTGN
-322 QIGSIISY
+322 QIGSIILN

-337 NVKDPYIVKTIVT
+337 NIKNLFAVKTIVT

-358 DANNVKLYD
+358 DSNNVKIFD
-367 VLTGFKWIANII
+367 VLTGFKWIADII
-379 ETTKEGTYLFGF
+379 EREKDGNYLFGF

-397 CINSN
+397 CINGN
-402 VRDKDGVSSCLMLA
+402 VRDKDGVSSCLIFA
-416 EVLAYCKDNN
+416 EILAYCKDNSI
-426 MTLADYL
+426 TLVDYL
-433 ESIYEKYGYFYE
+433 ESVYEKYGYFYE

-457 AKAIAD
+457 AKAIED
-463 LMTYY
+463 MMTYY
-468 RNNLP
+468 RN
-473 KENLMT
+473 EI
-479 YYRNNLPKEISG
+479 PKEIAG
-491 VEVVS
+491 VEVVN

-524 QYILSD
+524 QYTLKD

-546 FYFEVCVKESKDKRL
+546 FYFEVCVKESKDKRVL
-561 AIAKE
+561 IAKE
-566 KVANFKKFI
+566 KVSEFKKFI

>member
-168 PPHDKNIIEEVLK
+168 PPYDKNIIEEVLK
-181 VKPEE
+181 VKPED

-367 VLTGFKWIANII
+367 VLTGFKWIADII
-379 ETTKEGTYLFGF
+379 ERTKEGTYLFGF

-473 KENLMT
+473 KE
-479 YYRNNLPKEISG
+479 ISG

-509 GKKIKDITL
+509 GKKISDIAL

-524 QYILSD
+524 QYILAD
-530 KTKITIR
+530 KTKITVR

-546 FYFEVCVKESKDKRL
+546 FYFEVCVKESKDKRVN
-561 AIAKE
+561 IAKE

>member
-1 MEKNVQDR
+1 MEKIVEER
-9 INSWLNGPY
+9 INSWLNGAY
-18 DEETKKEIK
+18 DEETKKEIRY
-27 ALLDSGNE
+27 LIDSKNE

-64 NKYTVGVAT
+64 NKYTVGKAT
-73 QGLANYILKQGG
+73 QGLANYILKQNGE
-85 SDYKV
+85 SFKV

-96 RNNSDVFSK
+96 RNNSDIFSK
-105 AAAEILSSNGIS
+105 TAAEILSSNGIK

-131 YAVRSLGCIAGV
+131 YAVRSLGCIAGI

-168 PPHDKNIIEEVLK
+168 PPHDKNIIDEVLK
-181 VKPEE
+181 VSPEE
-186 VKTGDAS
+186 VKLGDNS
-193 RVTLIGKD
+193 KVRLIGKN
-201 IEDKYMNDLMGY
+201 IEDKYMNDLMDY
-213 LVNPDIIKKHHDIK
+213 LVNPDIIKKHNDIK

-244 LRKAGF
+244 LKKAGF
-250 TNLTTLEGAQPP
+250 TNITTLETVQPP

-279 LQIAVNKAKEIGAE
+279 LKMAVDKAKEIGAE

-303 RMGCALLTKDGS
+303 RMGCALLNRDKN
-315 YMYLTGN
+315 YIYLTGN
-322 QIGSIISY
+322 QIGSIILH

-337 NVKDPYIVKTIVT
+337 NIKNPFVVKTIVT
-350 TELARAIA
+350 TELAKSIA
-358 DANNVKLYD
+358 NANNVKIFD
-367 VLTGFKWIANII
+367 VLTGFKWIADII
-379 ETTKEGTYLFGF
+379 EREKDGNYLFGF

-397 CINSN
+397 CINEN
-402 VRDKDGVSSCLMLA
+402 VRDKDGVSACLIFA
-416 EVLAYCKDNN
+416 EILAYCKDNDI
-426 MTLADYL
+426 TLVDYL

-457 AKAIAD
+457 AKAIENM
-463 LMTYY
+463 MTYY
-468 RNNLP
+468 RNN
-473 KENLMT
+473 M
-479 YYRNNLPKEISG
+479 PKEISG
-491 VEVVS
+491 VEVIH
-496 ISDYEKKEVYDNS
+496 ISDYEKKEVYGND

-524 QYILSD
+524 QYILKD
-530 KTKITIR
+530 NVKITIR

-546 FYFEVCVKESKDKRL
+546 FYFEVCVKESKDKRVSV
-561 AIAKE
+561 AKE
-566 KVANFKKFI
+566 KVESFKKFI

>member
-1 MEKNVQDR
+1 MEKIIEER
-9 INSWLNGPY
+9 INSWLSGAY

-27 ALLDSGNE
+27 SLIDTKNE

-64 NKYTVGVAT
+64 NKYTVGKAT
-73 QGLANYILKQGG
+73 QGLANYILKQNGEN
-85 SDYKV
+85 YKV

-96 RNNSDVFSK
+96 RNNSDIFSK
-105 AAAEILSSNGIS
+105 TAAEILSSNGIK

-131 YAVRSLGCIAGV
+131 YAVRNLGCIAGI

-168 PPHDKNIIEEVLK
+168 PPHDKNIIDEVLK
-181 VKPEE
+181 VRPEE
-186 VKTGDAS
+186 VKMGDNS
-193 RVTLIGKD
+193 KVSFIGKD
-201 IEDKYMNDLMGY
+201 IEDKYMNDLMNY

-250 TNLTTLEGAQPP
+250 TNITTLEIVQPP
-262 NGNFPTVESP
+262 DGNFPTVESP

-279 LQIAVNKAKEIGAE
+279 LKMAVDKAKEIGAE
-293 LVMGTDPDCD
+293 LVLGTDPDCD
-303 RMGCALLTKDGS
+303 RMGCALLNRDGN
-315 YMYLTGN
+315 YIYLTGN
-322 QIGSIISY
+322 QIGSIILN

-337 NVKDPYIVKTIVT
+337 NIKNPFVVKTIVT

-358 DANNVKLYD
+358 DTNNVKIFD
-367 VLTGFKWIANII
+367 VLTGFKWIADII
-379 ETTKEGTYLFGF
+379 GREKDGNYLFGF

-397 CINSN
+397 CINGN
-402 VRDKDGVSSCLMLA
+402 VRDKDGVSSCLIFA
-416 EVLAYCKDNN
+416 EILAYCKDNSI
-426 MTLADYL
+426 TLYDYL
-433 ESIYEKYGYFYE
+433 ESVYEKYGYFYE

-457 AKAIAD
+457 AKAIED
-463 LMTYY
+463 MMTYY
-468 RNNLP
+468 RNNI
-473 KENLMT
+473 
-479 YYRNNLPKEISG
+479 PKEISG
-491 VEVVS
+491 VEVVH
-496 ISDYEKKEVYDNS
+496 ISDYEKKEVYDNN

-524 QYILSD
+524 QYILKD
-530 KTKITIR
+530 NTKITIR

-546 FYFEVCVKESKDKRL
+546 FYFEVCVKESKDKRVL
-561 AIAKE
+561 VAKE

>member
-1 MEKNVQDR
+1 MEQEVKAR
-9 INSWLNGPY
+9 IDSWLNGSY

-27 ALLDSGNE
+27 ALLDAGNE
-35 KELTDAFYRDLEFG
+35 KELTDAFYKDLEFG
-49 TGGLRGIMGVGTNRM
+49 TGGLRGIMGAGTNRM

-73 QGLANYILKQGG
+73 QGLANYILKQNKNN
-85 SDYKV
+85 YKV

-96 RNNSDVFSK
+96 RNNSDTFSK
-105 AAAEILSSNGIS
+105 AAAEILSSNGIN

-131 YAVRSLGCIAGV
+131 YAVRSLGCIAGI

-168 PPHDKNIIEEVLK
+168 PPHDKNIIDEVLK

-186 VKTGDAS
+186 VKMGDPS
-193 RVTLIGKD
+193 KITIIGKD
-201 IEDKYMNDLMGY
+201 IEDKYMNDLMNY

-232 IHGSGYKMVPMA
+232 IHGSGYKMVPEA

-250 TNLTTLEGAQPP
+250 TNLTTLETAQPP
-262 NGNFPTVESP
+262 DGNFPTVESP

-279 LQIAVNKAKEIGAE
+279 LEIAVKKAKEIGAE

-315 YMYLTGN
+315 YIYLTGN
-322 QIGSIISY
+322 QIGSIMAY

-337 NVKDPYIVKTIVT
+337 NIKNPYIVKTIVT
-350 TELARAIA
+350 TELAKAIA
-358 DANNVKLYD
+358 DANNVNIYD
-367 VLTGFKWIANII
+367 VLTGFKWIADII
-379 ETTKEGTYLFGF
+379 ERDKEGTYLFGF

-402 VRDKDGVSSCLMLA
+402 VRDKDAVSSCLMLA
-416 EVLAYCKDNN
+416 EVLAYCKDSNI
-426 MTLADYL
+426 TLADYL

-457 AKAIAD
+457 AKAIED

-473 KENLMT
+473 A
-479 YYRNNLPKEISG
+479 EISG
-491 VEVVS
+491 VQVEAV
-496 ISDYEKKEVYDNS
+496 SDYEKKEVYNNT

-524 QYILSD
+524 QYILAD

-561 AIAKE
+561 AAAKE
-566 KVANFKKFI
+566 KVDDFKKFI

>member
-9 INSWLNGPY
+9 INSWLNGSY

-27 ALLDSGNE
+27 ALLDAGNE
-35 KELTDAFYRDLEFG
+35 KELIDAFYRDLEFG

-73 QGLANYILKQGG
+73 QGLANYILKQGA
-85 SDYKV
+85 SNYKV

-131 YAVRSLGCIAGV
+131 YAVRNLGCIAGI

-168 PPHDKNIIEEVLK
+168 PPHDKNIIDEVLK

-186 VKTGDAS
+186 VKMGDAS
-193 RVTLIGKD
+193 KITLIGKD

-322 QIGSIISY
+322 QIGSIMAY

-337 NVKDPYIVKTIVT
+337 NVQNPYIVKTIVT

-358 DANNVKLYD
+358 DANNIKLYD
-367 VLTGFKWIANII
+367 VLTGFKWIADVI
-379 ETTKEGTYLFGF
+379 ERTKDGTYLFGF

-426 MTLADYL
+426 ITLADYL

-473 KENLMT
+473 KE
-479 YYRNNLPKEISG
+479 ISG

-509 GKKIKDITL
+509 GKKISDITL

-524 QYILSD
+524 QYILAD

-546 FYFEVCVKESKDKRL
+546 FYFEVCVKESKDKRVIL
-561 AIAKE
+561 
-566 KVANFKKFI
+566 F
-575 KE
+575 

>member
-1 MEKNVQDR
+1 MEQEVKAR
-9 INSWLNGPY
+9 IDSWLNGAY

-27 ALLDSGNE
+27 ALLDAGND

-85 SDYKV
+85 SNYKV

-96 RNNSDVFSK
+96 RNNSDTFSK
-105 AAAEILSSNGIS
+105 AAAEILSSNGIN

-131 YAVRSLGCIAGV
+131 YAVRDLGCIAGI

-168 PPHDKNIIEEVLK
+168 PPHDKNIIDEVLK

-186 VKTGDAS
+186 VKVGDS
-193 RVTLIGKD
+193 SKVTIIGKD
-201 IEDKYMNDLMGY
+201 IEDKYMNDLMMY
-213 LVNPDIIKKHHDIK
+213 LVNPDIIKKHNDIK

-250 TNLTTLEGAQPP
+250 TNLITLENAQPP
-262 NGNFPTVESP
+262 DGNFPTVESP

-279 LQIAVNKAKEIGAE
+279 LQIAVDKAKEIGAE

-337 NVKDPYIVKTIVT
+337 NIKNPFIVKTIVT
-350 TELARAIA
+350 TELARVIA
-358 DANNVKLYD
+358 NSNNVKIYD
-367 VLTGFKWIANII
+367 VLTGFKWIADIV
-379 ETTKEGTYLFGF
+379 EREKDGTYLFGF

-402 VRDKDGVSSCLMLA
+402 VRDKDGVSSCLILA

-445 ETISITKKGADG
+445 ETVSITKKGADG

-473 KENLMT
+473 KD
-479 YYRNNLPKEISG
+479 ISG
-491 VEVVS
+491 IKVET
-496 ISDYEKKEVYDNS
+496 ISDYEKKEIYDNTGRKVGS
-509 GKKIKDITL
+509 ISL

-524 QYILSD
+524 QYILED

-546 FYFEVCVKESKDKRL
+546 FYFEVCVKEDKDKRL
-561 AIAKE
+561 SAAKE
-566 KVANFKKFI
+566 KVLSFKKFI

>member
-350 TELARAIA
+350 TELARSIA

-367 VLTGFKWIANII
+367 VLTGFKWIADII
-379 ETTKEGTYLFGF
+379 ERTKEGTYLFGF

-473 KENLMT
+473 KE
-479 YYRNNLPKEISG
+479 ISG

-509 GKKIKDITL
+509 GKKISDIAL

-524 QYILSD
+524 QYILAD
-530 KTKITIR
+530 KTKITVR

-546 FYFEVCVKESKDKRL
+546 FYFEVCVKESKDKRVN
-561 AIAKE
+561 IAKE

>member
-1 MEKNVQDR
+1 MEKIIEER
-9 INSWLNGPY
+9 INSWLNGAY

-27 ALLDSGNE
+27 SLINEKNE

-64 NKYTVGVAT
+64 NKYTVGKAT
-73 QGLANYILKQGG
+73 QGLANYILKQKEENGENF
-85 SDYKV
+85 KV

-96 RNNSDVFSK
+96 RNNSDIFSK
-105 AAAEILSSNGIS
+105 TAAEILSSNGIK

-131 YAVRSLGCIAGV
+131 YAVRNLGCIAGI

-156 YKVYWTDGAQVI
+156 YKVYWKDGAQVI
-168 PPHDKNIIEEVLK
+168 PPHDKNIIDEVLK
-181 VKPEE
+181 VSPEE
-186 VKTGDAS
+186 VKMGDNS
-193 RVTLIGKD
+193 KVSFIGKD
-201 IEDKYMNDLMGY
+201 IEEKYMNDLMNY

-250 TNLTTLEGAQPP
+250 TNITTLETVQPP

-279 LQIAVNKAKEIGAE
+279 LKIAVDKAKEIGAE
-293 LVMGTDPDCD
+293 LVLGTDPDCD
-303 RMGCALLTKDGS
+303 RMGCALLDKNGN
-315 YMYLTGN
+315 YIYLTGN
-322 QIGSIISY
+322 QIGSIILN

-337 NVKDPYIVKTIVT
+337 NIKNPFAVKTIVT

-358 DANNVKLYD
+358 DSNNVKIFD
-367 VLTGFKWIANII
+367 VLTGFKWIADII
-379 ETTKEGTYLFGF
+379 EREKDGNYLFGF

-397 CINSN
+397 CINGN
-402 VRDKDGVSSCLMLA
+402 VRDKDGVSSCLIFA
-416 EVLAYCKDNN
+416 EILAYCKDNSI
-426 MTLADYL
+426 TLVDYL
-433 ESIYEKYGYFYE
+433 ESVYEKYGYFYE

-457 AKAIAD
+457 AKAIED
-463 LMTYY
+463 MMTYY
-468 RNNLP
+468 RN
-473 KENLMT
+473 EI
-479 YYRNNLPKEISG
+479 PKEIAG
-491 VEVVS
+491 VEVVN

-524 QYILSD
+524 QYTLKD

-546 FYFEVCVKESKDKRL
+546 FYFEVCVKESKDKRVL
-561 AIAKE
+561 IAKE
-566 KVANFKKFI
+566 KVSEFKKFI

>member
-1 MEKNVQDR
+1 MEQEVKAGID
-9 INSWLNGPY
+9 SWLNGSY

-27 ALLDSGNE
+27 ALLDAGNE
-35 KELTDAFYRDLEFG
+35 KELTDAFYKDLEFG
-49 TGGLRGIMGVGTNRM
+49 TGGLRGIMGAGTNRM

-73 QGLANYILKQGG
+73 QGLANYILKQNKNN
-85 SDYKV
+85 YKV

-96 RNNSDVFSK
+96 RNNSDTFSK
-105 AAAEILSSNGIS
+105 AAAEILSSNGIN

-131 YAVRSLGCIAGV
+131 YAVRSLGCIAGI

-168 PPHDKNIIEEVLK
+168 PPHDKNIIDEVLK

-186 VKTGDAS
+186 VKMGDPS
-193 RVTLIGKD
+193 KITIIGKD
-201 IEDKYMNDLMGY
+201 IEDKYMNDLMNY

-232 IHGSGYKMVPMA
+232 IHGSGYKMVPEA

-250 TNLTTLEGAQPP
+250 TNLTTLETAQPP
-262 NGNFPTVESP
+262 DGNFPTVESP

-279 LQIAVNKAKEIGAE
+279 LEIAVKKAKEIGAE

-315 YMYLTGN
+315 YIYLTGN
-322 QIGSIISY
+322 QIGSIMAY

-337 NVKDPYIVKTIVT
+337 NIKNPYIVKTIVT
-350 TELARAIA
+350 TELAKAIA
-358 DANNVKLYD
+358 DANNVNIYD
-367 VLTGFKWIANII
+367 VLTGFKWIADII
-379 ETTKEGTYLFGF
+379 ERDKEGTYLFGF

-402 VRDKDGVSSCLMLA
+402 VRDKDAVSSCLMLA
-416 EVLAYCKDNN
+416 EVLAYCKDSNI
-426 MTLADYL
+426 TLADYL

-457 AKAIAD
+457 AKAIED

-473 KENLMT
+473 A
-479 YYRNNLPKEISG
+479 EISG
-491 VEVVS
+491 VQVEAV
-496 ISDYEKKEVYDNS
+496 SDYEKKEVYNNT

-524 QYILSD
+524 QYILAD

-561 AIAKE
+561 AAAKE
-566 KVANFKKFI
+566 KVDDFKKFI

>member
-1 MEKNVQDR
+1 MEKIVEER
-9 INSWLNGPY
+9 INSWLNGAY
-18 DEETKKEIK
+18 DEETKKEIRD
-27 ALLDSGNE
+27 LIDSKNE

-49 TGGLRGIMGVGTNRM
+49 TGGLRGIMGVGSNRM
-64 NKYTVGVAT
+64 NKYTVGKAT
-73 QGLANYILKQGG
+73 QGLANYILKQNGE
-85 SDYKV
+85 SFKV

-96 RNNSDVFSK
+96 RNNSDIFSK
-105 AAAEILSSNGIS
+105 TAAEILSSNGIK

-131 YAVRSLGCIAGV
+131 YAVRSLGCIAGI

-168 PPHDKNIIEEVLK
+168 PPHDKNIIDEVLK

-186 VKTGDAS
+186 VKLGDNS
-193 RVTLIGKD
+193 KVSLIGKD

-213 LVNPDIIKKHHDIK
+213 LVNPDIIKKHNDIK

-244 LRKAGF
+244 LKKAGF
-250 TNLTTLEGAQPP
+250 TNITTLETVQPP

-279 LQIAVNKAKEIGAE
+279 LKMAVDKAKEIVAE

-303 RMGCALLTKDGS
+303 RMGCALLDRDKN
-315 YMYLTGN
+315 YIYLTGN
-322 QIGSIISY
+322 QIGSIILH

-337 NVKDPYIVKTIVT
+337 NIKNPFVVKTIVT
-350 TELARAIA
+350 TELAKSIA
-358 DANNVKLYD
+358 NANNVKIFD
-367 VLTGFKWIANII
+367 VLTGFKWIADII
-379 ETTKEGTYLFGF
+379 EREKDGNYLFGF

-397 CINSN
+397 CINGN
-402 VRDKDGVSSCLMLA
+402 VRDKDGVSSCLILA
-416 EVLAYCKDNN
+416 EILAYCKDNDI
-426 MTLADYL
+426 TLVDYL

-457 AKAIAD
+457 AKAIED
-463 LMTYY
+463 MMTYY
-468 RNNLP
+468 RNN
-473 KENLMT
+473 M
-479 YYRNNLPKEISG
+479 PKEISG
-491 VEVVS
+491 VEVIH
-496 ISDYEKKEVYDNS
+496 ISDYEKKEVYGND

-524 QYILSD
+524 QYILKD
-530 KTKITIR
+530 NVKITIR

-546 FYFEVCVKESKDKRL
+546 FYFEVCVKESKDKRVSV
-561 AIAKE
+561 AKE
-566 KVANFKKFI
+566 KVESFKKFI

>member
-1 MEKNVQDR
+1 MEKIVEER
-9 INSWLNGPY
+9 INSWLNGAY
-18 DEETKKEIK
+18 DEETKKEIRD
-27 ALLDSGNE
+27 LIDSKNE

-49 TGGLRGIMGVGTNRM
+49 TGGLRGIMGVGSNRM
-64 NKYTVGVAT
+64 NKYTVGKAT
-73 QGLANYILKQGG
+73 QGLANYILKQNGE
-85 SDYKV
+85 SFKV

-96 RNNSDVFSK
+96 RNNSDIFSK
-105 AAAEILSSNGIS
+105 TAAEILSSNGIK

-131 YAVRSLGCIAGV
+131 YAVRSLGCIAGI

-168 PPHDKNIIEEVLK
+168 PPHDKNIIDEVLK

-186 VKTGDAS
+186 VKLGDNS
-193 RVTLIGKD
+193 NVRLIGKD

-213 LVNPDIIKKHHDIK
+213 LVNPDIIKKHNNIK

-244 LRKAGF
+244 LKKAGF
-250 TNLTTLEGAQPP
+250 TNITTLETVQPP

-279 LQIAVNKAKEIGAE
+279 LKMAVDKAKEIGAE

-303 RMGCALLTKDGS
+303 RMGCALLDRDKN
-315 YMYLTGN
+315 YIYLTGN
-322 QIGSIISY
+322 QIGSIILH

-337 NVKDPYIVKTIVT
+337 NIKNPFVVKTIVT
-350 TELARAIA
+350 TELAKSIA
-358 DANNVKLYD
+358 NSNNVKIFD
-367 VLTGFKWIANII
+367 VLTGFKWIADII
-379 ETTKEGTYLFGF
+379 EREKDGNYLFGF

-397 CINSN
+397 CINGN
-402 VRDKDGVSSCLMLA
+402 VRDKDGVSACLIFA
-416 EVLAYCKDNN
+416 EILAYCKDNDI
-426 MTLADYL
+426 TLVDYL

-457 AKAIAD
+457 AKAIED
-463 LMTYY
+463 MMTYY
-468 RNNLP
+468 RNN
-473 KENLMT
+473 M
-479 YYRNNLPKEISG
+479 PKEISG
-491 VEVVS
+491 VEVIH
-496 ISDYEKKEVYDNS
+496 ISDYEKKEVYGND

-524 QYILSD
+524 QYILKD
-530 KTKITIR
+530 NVKITIR

-546 FYFEVCVKESKDKRL
+546 FYFEVCVKESKDKRVSV
-561 AIAKE
+561 AKE

>member
-1 MEKNVQDR
+1 MEKNIEER
-9 INSWLNGPY
+9 INSWLNGAY
-18 DEETKKEIK
+18 DEETKKEIRN
-27 ALLDSGNE
+27 LLETKNE

-64 NKYTVGVAT
+64 NKYTVGRAT
-73 QGLANYILKQGG
+73 QGLANYILKQNGE
-85 SDYKV
+85 SFKV

-96 RNNSDVFSK
+96 RNNSDIFSK
-105 AAAEILSSNGIS
+105 TAAEILSSNGIK

-131 YAVRSLGCIAGV
+131 YAVRSLGCIAGI

-168 PPHDKNIIEEVLK
+168 PPHDKNIIDEVLK
-181 VKPEE
+181 VSPEE
-186 VKTGDAS
+186 VKMGDNS
-193 RVTLIGKD
+193 KVSLIGKD

-213 LVNPDIIKKHHDIK
+213 LVNPDIIKKHNDIK

-244 LRKAGF
+244 LKKAGF
-250 TNLTTLEGAQPP
+250 TNITTLETVQPP
-262 NGNFPTVESP
+262 DGNFPTVESP

-279 LQIAVNKAKEIGAE
+279 LKMAVDKAKEIGAE

-303 RMGCALLTKDGS
+303 RMGCALLGRDGN
-315 YMYLTGN
+315 YIYLTGN
-322 QIGSIISY
+322 QIGSIILN

-337 NVKDPYIVKTIVT
+337 NIKNPFVVKTIVT
-350 TELARAIA
+350 TELARTIA
-358 DANNVKLYD
+358 DANNVKLFD
-367 VLTGFKWIANII
+367 VLTGFKWIADII
-379 ETTKEGTYLFGF
+379 EREKDGNYLFGF

-397 CINSN
+397 CINGN
-402 VRDKDGVSSCLMLA
+402 VRDKDGVSSCLIFA

-433 ESIYEKYGYFYE
+433 ESLYEKYGYFYE

-457 AKAIAD
+457 AKAIED
-463 LMTYY
+463 MMTYY
-468 RNNLP
+468 RNN
-473 KENLMT
+473 M
-479 YYRNNLPKEISG
+479 PKEISG
-491 VEVVS
+491 VEVVH
-496 ISDYEKKEVYDNS
+496 ISDYEKKEVYDKD

-524 QYILSD
+524 QYILKD
-530 KTKITIR
+530 NTKITIR

-546 FYFEVCVKESKDKRL
+546 FYFEVCVKESKDKRVSV
-561 AIAKE
+561 AKE